1 MKKEKQISRRK
12 ILKGASLIALAF
24 VVKPLKLLAS
34 PLMTSYRFGIQGKS
48 DTRFVLETPQ
58 SLSYRTI
65 YLNNSNRI
73 VIDFKTLVNLSLNT
87 QMSPIGSIKSVRSGR
102 LNHDYFRV
110 VLDLKNPALISK
122 SFILSPKGGA
132 KYRMVFDITNTSQS
146 NFNKKI
152 SVFSYSNNFTK
163 QPIISSKIKKT
174 KVIKKK
180 KTPIIVLDPGH
191 GGKDPGA
198 IGKNKTLEKHVVLS
212 VAKKLEKILKTKG
225 YKVYL
230 TRRTDK
236 YLKLRERSLFAQ
248 KKHADLF
255 LSIHADSNPNRSAK
269 GLSVYTLSD
278 KATDEESR
286 KLAQRENAADL
297 IGFSGFEKYDKNVQF
312 FLADIG
318 QDLSVQEGIIL
329 AELIVENAKKSGV
342 NYLKRTHRSAP
353 FAVLKSTV
361 PSVLAELGFLTNR
374 NEEMLLKQSY
384 YQNKLAKTI
393 ANAIS
398 KYSFS

>member
-1 MKKEKQISRRK
+1 M
-12 ILKGASLIALAF
+12 F
-24 VVKPLKLLAS
+24 LL
-34 PLMTSYRFGIQGKS
+34 
-48 DTRFVLETPQ
+48 
-58 SLSYRTI
+58 
-65 YLNNSNRI
+65 SN
-73 VIDFKTLVNLSLNT
+73 
-87 QMSPIGSIKSVRSGR
+87 
-102 LNHDYFRV
+102 Y
-110 VLDLKNPALISK
+110 
-122 SFILSPKGGA
+122 FIL
-132 KYRMVFDITNTSQS
+132 I
-146 NFNKKI
+146 
-152 SVFSYSNNFTK
+152 
-163 QPIISSKIKKT
+163 
-174 KVIKKK
+174 
-180 KTPIIVLDPGH
+180 DPGH

-198 IGKNKTLEKHVVLS
+198 IGKKKTLEKHVVLS
-212 VAKKLEKILKTKG
+212 VAKKLEKLLKAKG

-269 GLSVYTLSD
+269 GLSVYTLSN
-278 KATDEESR
+278 KASDEESR

-361 PSVLAELGFLTNR
+361 PSVLAELGFLTNK
-374 NEEMLLKQSY
+374 NEEILLKQST

-393 ANAIS
+393 AKAIS
-398 KYSFS
+398 NYSFS